1 MKLPTPKKLPSGN
14 WNVVVMVGG
23 RRISITEPTEKKA
36 LAAAAAVKAGAKREK
51 QIPLTVG
58 DAINR
63 YIESKDAVLSPATV
77 AGYRRIR
84 ANAFQELM
92 PIHVSSLTQEQVQRA
107 VNRMAKTKSSKS
119 VRNAHGLLSATLS
132 TYRPDFTLHTTL
144 PQKQKTEISIPTP
157 EHIQVILSGCSGT
170 RMELPIYL
178 AVWLGLR
185 ASEIRGLTWDCI
197 SGDTLHVKQA
207 IVEGDHGP
215 AVKGTKT
222 TAGDR
227 RLHLPPQLLEIIQR
241 QPKTDEYLVHLS
253 GQAMYKAFS
262 RLCEKLGLPHYR
274 FHDLRH
280 ANASIML
287 ALGIPNR
294 YAQERMGHATDNMLK
309 AVYQHTMEHKRTE
322 VDTAVDTYFSHLLQT
337 KLQTQN

>member
-14 WNVVVMVGG
+14 WNVVVMVEG

-51 QIPLTVG
+51 QISLTVG
-58 DAINR
+58 SAIDR
-63 YIESKDAVLSPATV
+63 YIESKDSVLSPATV

-92 PIHVSSLTQEQVQRA
+92 PIQLSSLTQEQVQRA
-107 VNRMAKTKSSKS
+107 VNTMAKTKSSKS
-119 VRNAHGLLSATLS
+119 VRNAHGLLSATLA

-144 PQKQKTEISIPTP
+144 PQKQKAEISIPTP

-207 IVEGDHGP
+207 IVEGEHGP

>member
-107 VNRMAKTKSSKS
+107 VNSMAKTKSSKS

>member
-51 QIPLTVG
+51 QISLTVG

-92 PIHVSSLTQEQVQRA
+92 PIQLSSLTQEQVQRA

>member
-14 WNVVVMVGG
+14 WNVVVMVDG

-63 YIESKDAVLSPATV
+63 YIESKDTVLSPATV

-107 VNRMAKTKSSKS
+107 VNSMAKTKSSKS

-132 TYRPDFTLHTTL
+132 TYRPDFSLHTTL

-207 IVEGDHGP
+207 IVEGEHGP

-227 RLHLPPQLLEIIQR
+227 RLHLPPQLLEIVQR

-309 AVYQHTMEHKRTE
+309 VVYQHTMEHKRTE

>member
-107 VNRMAKTKSSKS
+107 VNSMAKTKSSKS

-207 IVEGDHGP
+207 IVEGEHGP

-227 RLHLPPQLLEIIQR
+227 RLHLPPQLLDIIQR

>member
-14 WNVVVMVGG
+14 WNVVVMVDG

-63 YIESKDAVLSPATV
+63 YIESKDTVLSPATV

-107 VNRMAKTKSSKS
+107 VNSMAKTKSSKS
-119 VRNAHGLLSATLS
+119 VRNAHGLLSATLF

-207 IVEGDHGP
+207 IVEGEHGP

-227 RLHLPPQLLEIIQR
+227 RLHLPPQLLDIIQR

>member
-63 YIESKDAVLSPATV
+63 YIESKDTVLSPATV

-107 VNRMAKTKSSKS
+107 VNSMAKTKSSKS
-119 VRNAHGLLSATLS
+119 VRNAHGLLSATLA

-144 PQKQKTEISIPTP
+144 PQKQKAEISIPTP

-207 IVEGDHGP
+207 IVEGEHGP

-227 RLHLPPQLLEIIQR
+227 RLHLPPQLLDIIQR

-322 VDTAVDTYFSHLLQT
+322 VDTAVDSYFSQLLQT

>member
-107 VNRMAKTKSSKS
+107 VNSMAKTKSSKS
-119 VRNAHGLLSATLS
+119 VRNAHGLLSATLA

-144 PQKQKTEISIPTP
+144 PQKQKAEISIPTP

>member
-14 WNVVVMVGG
+14 WNVVVMVDG

-63 YIESKDAVLSPATV
+63 YIESKDTVLSPATV

-107 VNRMAKTKSSKS
+107 VNSMAKTKSSKS

-197 SGDTLHVKQA
+197 SSDTLHVKQA
-207 IVEGDHGP
+207 IVEGEHGP

-309 AVYQHTMEHKRTE
+309 VVYQHTMEHKRTE

>member
-14 WNVVVMVGG
+14 WNVVVMVDG

-63 YIESKDAVLSPATV
+63 YIESKDTVLSPATV

-107 VNRMAKTKSSKS
+107 VNSMAKTKSSKS

-207 IVEGDHGP
+207 IVEGEHGP